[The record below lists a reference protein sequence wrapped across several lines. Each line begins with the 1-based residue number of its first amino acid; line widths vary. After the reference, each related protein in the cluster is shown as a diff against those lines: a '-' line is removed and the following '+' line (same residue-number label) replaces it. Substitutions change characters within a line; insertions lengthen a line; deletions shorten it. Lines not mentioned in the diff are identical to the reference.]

1 MAELTEREKAELEA
15 RVERG
20 AALLDRELPDWRE
33 RVDVAELD
41 MGSCTFCVLGHTFGS
56 YVTGLIK
63 ANIVSEGGPHYGFE
77 VADDEDM
84 FMVYDYLDT
93 LWTKEIQR

>member
-1 MAELTEREKAELEA
+1 MSELTEQEKAELEA
-15 RVERG
+15 RVARG
-20 AALLDRELPDWRE
+20 VALLDRELPDWRE

-41 MGSCTFCVLGHTFGS
+41 MGSCTYCVLGYTFGT
-56 YVTGLIK
+56 YVTGLFK
-63 ANIVSEGGPHYGFE
+63 AGIVFEGGPHYGFE

-84 FMVYDYLDT
+84 FRVYDYLD

>member
-1 MAELTEREKAELEA
+1 MAELTEQEKAELEA

-33 RVDVAELD
+33 RVHVGALD
-41 MGSCTFCVLGHTFGS
+41 MRSCALCVVGQVLGS
-56 YVTGLIK
+56 YLSGMTSL
-63 ANIVSEGGPHYGFE
+63 GFVDGASHGFDCGE
-77 VADDEDM
+77 DDALC
-84 FMVYDYLDT
+84 VWDYLDT